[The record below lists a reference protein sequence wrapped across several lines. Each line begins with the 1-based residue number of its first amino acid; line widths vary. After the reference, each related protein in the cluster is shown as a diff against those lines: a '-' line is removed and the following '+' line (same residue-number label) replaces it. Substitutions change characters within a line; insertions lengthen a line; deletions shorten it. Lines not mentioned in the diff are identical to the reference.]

1 MGFWVYFKD
10 DKTEYYDSDACELY
24 FSSDR
29 SVMIVG
35 GSKAIFD
42 FLIEHR
48 YHVMSREQISFCIDS
63 TSYYDRS
70 SRRVDVAVNTLR
82 KKLEEYRCCVDSV
95 RGKGYRYV
103 GPPKVD
109 KEKET
114 DCGPQFPNRPEPD
127 TKEPAL
133 QGHNLLH
140 PETRAKRVVANI
152 ESSLEKLIQA
162 DSVPQIGHARF
173 RIKHAIRGYAD
184 EVSFSFSPNGDEDSE
199 SWLRR
204 HERWLRKTINYCRSK
219 LETLDQDADLI
230 DLKMQL
236 LDYIYD
242 WHIYM
247 ELLGAQ
253 LALEM
258 EALALSG
265 HTIGKEIIQSRI
277 DRIEKSYRFASV
289 DAAIAEAELGEK
301 IDGYQRGGMEPSI

>member
-1 MGFWVYFKD
+1 MGFWVYFKE

-29 SVMIVG
+29 SVMIAG

-48 YHVMSREQISFCIDS
+48 YHTMSRDQISACIDS
-63 TSYYDRS
+63 TSYYDAS

-82 KKLEEYRCCVDSV
+82 KKLEKYRYCVDSI
-95 RGKGYRYV
+95 RGEGYRYI

-109 KEKET
+109 KKEGI
-114 DCGPQFPNRPEPD
+114 DCGLQFPDRSESG
-127 TKEPAL
+127 TQTFVAR
-133 QGHNLLH
+133 GHNLAH
-140 PETRAKRVVANI
+140 TEMRAKRVVANL
-152 ESSLEKLIQA
+152 EDSLEKLIQA
-162 DSVPQIGHARF
+162 DNVSQIGYARF
-173 RIKHAIRGYAD
+173 RIKHAIRSYAD
-184 EVSFSFSPNGDEDSE
+184 EVSFSFSPNCDEDSE

-204 HERWLRKTINYCRSK
+204 HERWLRKTINYCRGE
-219 LETLDQDADLI
+219 LEALEQDISLI
-230 DLKMQL
+230 ELKMQL

-258 EALALSG
+258 EALELSG
-265 HTIGKEIIQSRI
+265 HTIGKETSQSRI
-277 DRIEKSYRFASV
+277 DRIEKSYRFASA
-289 DAAIAEAELGEK
+289 DATVAEAELSEK
-301 IDGYQRGGMEPSI
+301 IDGYQRGGAEPSI